1 MGNFAR
7 SELHRPSGRKETR
20 TVNTILQKVET
31 LMFDA
36 AVPQPHAQDVEKSMG
51 KGIKKVQRAKHRHVS
66 TANHEDGFFF

>member
-1 MGNFAR
+1 MGSLAR

-36 AVPQPHAQDVEKSMG
+36 AVPQPHAQDVEENMG
-51 KGIKKVQRAKHRHVS
+51 KGIKKVKGAKRRQGRAPLVR
-66 TANHEDGFFF
+66 AP